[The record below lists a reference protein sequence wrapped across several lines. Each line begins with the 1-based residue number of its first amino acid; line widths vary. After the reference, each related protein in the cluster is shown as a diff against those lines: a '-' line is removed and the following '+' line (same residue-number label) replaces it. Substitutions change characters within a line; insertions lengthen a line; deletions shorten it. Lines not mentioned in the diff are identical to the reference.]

1 MPADEFS
8 FDITP
13 QDAIDYL
20 KKRRKTEL
28 SWHWSDV
35 QKQEHM
41 RAFTVAKM
49 TSATLLDDV
58 RKSLDK
64 AMAEGQSFQEWRK
77 DIIPKLQGV
86 WLGKTYGD
94 LWDGMTPAEQA
105 GKTPPTPEE
114 RDRVI
119 KASRLE
125 TIFRTNMFNAY
136 AAGRYRQLKED
147 ADIYPY
153 WRYVTAKDSA
163 VRPAHR
169 ALEGKVFKA
178 DDPFWS
184 THYPPNGFNCR
195 CIVEAVDEYDLEM
208 QDLKVQ
214 EGGNTYFDEES
225 GQTVYRDAE
234 GEEYPCDKGWDY
246 NVGEDTIGKKTLA
259 SKKFPPELTKAV
271 REDLKAEAERL
282 KAEAEELEKARK
294 QAEEESRRADAA
306 QKAAAEAKK
315 QAEAEAQ
322 RKAEEQRKAQAEAE
336 RKAEE
341 QRKAQAEAER
351 KAEEQRKAQAEA
363 ERKAKE
369 QSKKAETEQK
379 RFVVDVTRPSKP
391 SKHPAKKATTEEQ
404 KRFVVDVTRPS
415 KPSKRPGKKAIIEE
429 QKRFVVDVTRPDKP
443 SKRPGKKAADEEQKR
458 FVVDVTRP
466 DKPSKRP
473 GKKATTEEQKRFVVD
488 VTRPD
493 KPSKRPAKKVTADE
507 QKRFVVDVTRPNK
520 PSKWTAKKAAAD
532 EQKRFVVD
540 VTRPDKPSKRS
551 GNKATAKEQQ
561 TVLMNKVRKLNK
573 KFLNQHRNDRL
584 ADVNRLE
591 INDKP
596 KAQNGDFIKI
606 GDTSYRKSRIF
617 TEVTCGAEAIIRS
630 VEEKHIARMQNAPL
644 DEDIIDMFDFRNLD
658 KEQSYHISQAEKL
671 ARYKEL
677 EYIFF
682 YDNSGK
688 VLFGAIGTKHSLAIG
703 RLGLGNSELAG
714 LNCLHNHPSGYLGF
728 SLADMS
734 LFMTHKP
741 KEAKLVTQDK
751 ILSFKPEYSML
762 ADKKHVAD
770 IFVDLKRET
779 IRELKKE
786 HPELFEEV
794 NDEEKRISNNCL
806 LAEYSAEKMAAK
818 LTHTF
823 GYYGIMEETSF

>member
-1 MPADEFS
+1 MPAGEFS

-20 KKRRKTEL
+20 SKRQKTEL

-86 WLGKTYGD
+86 WLGKTYGE

-214 EGGNTYFDEES
+214 EGGNVYFDEES
-225 GQTVYRDAE
+225 GQAVYRDAE
-234 GEEYPCDKGWDY
+234 GKEYPCDKGWDY
-246 NVGEDTIGKKTLA
+246 NVGEDPTGQKTLA
-259 SKKFPPELTKAV
+259 AKKFPPELTKAI

-282 KAEAEELEKARK
+282 KAEAKELEKARK

-306 QKAAAEAKK
+306 QKAAEQAKK
-315 QAEAEAQ
+315 QAEAEA
-322 RKAEEQRKAQAEAE
+322 K
-336 RKAEE
+336 
-341 QRKAQAEAER
+341 R

-369 QSKKAETEQK
+369 QSQKVETEPK

-391 SKHPAKKATTEEQ
+391 SKHP
-404 KRFVVDVTRPS
+404 
-415 KPSKRPGKKAIIEE
+415 
-429 QKRFVVDVTRPDKP
+429 
-443 SKRPGKKAADEEQKR
+443 
-458 FVVDVTRP
+458 
-466 DKPSKRP
+466 
-473 GKKATTEEQKRFVVD
+473 
-488 VTRPD
+488 
-493 KPSKRPAKKVTADE
+493 
-507 QKRFVVDVTRPNK
+507 
-520 PSKWTAKKAAAD
+520 AKKAAAD

-540 VTRPDKPSKRS
+540 VTRPDKPSKHPAK
-551 GNKATAKEQQ
+551 KATAEEQQ
-561 TVLMNKVRKLNK
+561 AALMNKARKLNK
-573 KFLNQHRNDRL
+573 KLLNQHRNDRL
-584 ADVNRLE
+584 ADGDRFE
-591 INDKP
+591 INDEP
-596 KAQNGDFIKI
+596 KTQNGDFIKI

-617 TEVTCGAEAIIRS
+617 TEVTCEAEAIIRS

-644 DEDIIDMFDFRNLD
+644 DEDIVDMFDFRNLN

-688 VLFGAIGTKHSLAIG
+688 VLFGAIGTKHAVTIG
-703 RLGLGNSELAG
+703 RLGLRKSELAG
-714 LNCLHNHPSGYLGF
+714 LSCLHNHPNGFLAF

-762 ADKKHVAD
+762 ADKRHVAD
-770 IFVDLKRET
+770 IFIDLKRET
-779 IRELKKE
+779 RRELKKE

-806 LAEYSAEKMAAK
+806 LAEYSAKKMADK
-818 LTHTF
+818 LTDTF
-823 GYYGIMEETSF
+823 GYYGIIKETSF

>member
-234 GEEYPCDKGWDY
+234 GKEYPCDKGWDY
-246 NVGEDTIGKKTLA
+246 NVGEDTTGKKTLA

-315 QAEAEAQ
+315 QAEAEA
-322 RKAEEQRKAQAEAE
+322 RRKAQ
-336 RKAEE
+336 E

-404 KRFVVDVTRPS
+404 KRFVVDVTSPD
-415 KPSKRPGKKAIIEE
+415 KPSKRPGKKAAADE

-443 SKRPGKKAADEEQKR
+443 SKRPGKKAAADEQKR

-466 DKPSKRP
+466 DKPSKHH
-473 GKKATTEEQKRFVVD
+473 GKKAATEEQKRFVVD

-493 KPSKRPAKKVTADE
+493 KPSKRPAKKAAAEE
-507 QKRFVVDVTRPNK
+507 QKRKAEKQRKIQAEADRKFKEQIQASAEQVK
-520 PSKWTAKKAAAD
+520 KLAKAEDKLKAEEQRKAKAEAERKAEEQRKAEA
-532 EQKRFVVD
+532 EQKRLEAL
-540 VTRPDKPSKRS
+540 KRAF
-551 GNKATAKEQQ
+551 NNALKEEAKQ
-561 TVLMNKVRKLNK
+561 T
-573 KFLNQHRNDRL
+573 
-584 ADVNRLE
+584 E
-591 INDKP
+591 
-596 KAQNGDFIKI
+596 
-606 GDTSYRKSRIF
+606 
-617 TEVTCGAEAIIRS
+617 
-630 VEEKHIARMQNAPL
+630 
-644 DEDIIDMFDFRNLD
+644 
-658 KEQSYHISQAEKL
+658 AEKL
-671 ARYKEL
+671 DYVLKYSQQSQAKHLTVIGKAAIL
-677 EYIFF
+677 EYSEDAYSNMNALLRDKDKFMKEKDQRTITETKKLC
-682 YDNSGK
+682 D
-688 VLFGAIGTKHSLAIG
+688 GAIEQLKKLEVPENIILWRTAGIYELLNLYDLDPKNVFSSKANVQKFVRALKKIISSEGFEFKYKAFTSTTASKGVEFEKSAKFSFTFVTGKKVNGTYIGPGTGLSHHSDEKEVLLAPNTKVTILDVWYNG
-703 RLGLGNSELAG
+703 EKDRIDINA
-714 LNCLHNHPSGYLGF
+714 YLGDF
-728 SLADMS
+728 
-734 LFMTHKP
+734 
-741 KEAKLVTQDK
+741 
-751 ILSFKPEYSML
+751 
-762 ADKKHVAD
+762 
-770 IFVDLKRET
+770 
-779 IRELKKE
+779 
-786 HPELFEEV
+786 
-794 NDEEKRISNNCL
+794 
-806 LAEYSAEKMAAK
+806 
-818 LTHTF
+818 
-823 GYYGIMEETSF
+823 

>member
-20 KKRRKTEL
+20 KKRQKTEL

-178 DDPFWS
+178 DDPFWA

-234 GEEYPCDKGWDY
+234 GKEYPCDKGWDY
-246 NVGEDTIGKKTLA
+246 NVGEDTTGKKTLA

-282 KAEAEELEKARK
+282 KAEAEELEKVRK

-315 QAEAEAQ
+315 QAEAEA
-322 RKAEEQRKAQAEAE
+322 K

-404 KRFVVDVTRPS
+404 KRFVVDVARPD
-415 KPSKRPGKKAIIEE
+415 KPSKRPGKKAAEE

-443 SKRPGKKAADEEQKR
+443 SKRPGKKAA
-458 FVVDVTRP
+458 
-466 DKPSKRP
+466 
-473 GKKATTEEQKRFVVD
+473 
-488 VTRPD
+488 
-493 KPSKRPAKKVTADE
+493 
-507 QKRFVVDVTRPNK
+507 
-520 PSKWTAKKAAAD
+520 AD

-540 VTRPDKPSKRS
+540 VTRPDKPSKRF
-551 GNKATAKEQQ
+551 GNKSLLNRAKGHQIGNLAEDI
-561 TVLMNKVRKLNK
+561 VRPASDSHDSDAIKLGDTYYS
-573 KFLNQHRNDRL
+573 RDRL
-584 ADVNRLE
+584 F
-591 INDKP
+591 IKP
-596 KAQNGDFIKI
+596 TCKAEELIRKAQERQVIKLLAQQKAGYSNPMRPRDLYDTGEI
-606 GDTSYRKSRIF
+606 EVVDLRRVDTSDFSLDKFERALRGSALEHALFYDDKGKLYFAVVGTESRI
-617 TEVTCGAEAIIRS
+617 TID
-630 VEEKHIARMQNAPL
+630 RMKAAGY
-644 DEDIIDMFDFRNLD
+644 DI
-658 KEQSYHISQAEKL
+658 
-671 ARYKEL
+671 
-677 EYIFF
+677 
-682 YDNSGK
+682 
-688 VLFGAIGTKHSLAIG
+688 T
-703 RLGLGNSELAG
+703 G
-714 LNCLHNHPSGYLGF
+714 LNYTHNHPNGFPILSIGDLGTLLQMYP
-728 SLADMS
+728 S
-734 LFMTHKP
+734 
-741 KEAKLVTQDK
+741 EARVFTNEGV
-751 ILSFKPEYSML
+751 LSFKPDYYKFKTLSP
-762 ADKKHVAD
+762 
-770 IFVDLKRET
+770 I
-779 IRELKKE
+779 
-786 HPELFEEV
+786 LFESETNAMLTRYNIEGPV
-794 NDEEKRISNNCL
+794 TKSEYELLVGHERMKVLNN
-806 LAEYSAEKMAAK
+806 
-818 LTHTF
+818 
-823 GYYGIMEETSF
+823 YGKVETVEF

>member
-1 MPADEFS
+1 MPAGEFS

-20 KKRRKTEL
+20 SKRQKTEL

-86 WLGKTYGD
+86 WLGKTYGE

-214 EGGNTYFDEES
+214 EGGNVYFDEES

-234 GEEYPCDKGWDY
+234 GKEYPCDKGWDY
-246 NVGEDTIGKKTLA
+246 NVGEDPTGKKTLA
-259 SKKFPPELTKAV
+259 SKKFPPELTKAI

-282 KAEAEELEKARK
+282 KAEAKELEKARK

-306 QKAAAEAKK
+306 QKAAEQAKK
-315 QAEAEAQ
+315 QAEAEA
-322 RKAEEQRKAQAEAE
+322 K
-336 RKAEE
+336 
-341 QRKAQAEAER
+341 R

-369 QSKKAETEQK
+369 QSQKVETEPK

-391 SKHPAKKATTEEQ
+391 SKHPAKKA
-404 KRFVVDVTRPS
+404 
-415 KPSKRPGKKAIIEE
+415 A
-429 QKRFVVDVTRPDKP
+429 
-443 SKRPGKKAADEEQKR
+443 
-458 FVVDVTRP
+458 
-466 DKPSKRP
+466 
-473 GKKATTEEQKRFVVD
+473 
-488 VTRPD
+488 
-493 KPSKRPAKKVTADE
+493 ADE

-520 PSKWTAKKAAAD
+520 PSKRAAKKATTN

-540 VTRPDKPSKRS
+540 VTRPDKPSKRAAKKAAAGNITKSLFES
-551 GNKATAKEQQ
+551 GDKRTPMTEEEHERHVYEVTREYPLPQWLGNGNSIPIPAILDHIKDF
-561 TVLMNKVRKLNK
+561 TVEVGAIVHKSFYPKQEDIV
-573 KFLNQHRNDRL
+573 L
-584 ADVNRLE
+584 ASAIGAYDGVNV
-591 INDKP
+591 
-596 KAQNGDFIKI
+596 IKI
-606 GDTSYRKSRIF
+606 LAQKYNIAPDDTQKLHAF
-617 TEVTCGAEAIIRS
+617 T
-630 VEEKHIARMQNAPL
+630 
-644 DEDIIDMFDFRNLD
+644 F
-658 KEQSYHISQAEKL
+658 
-671 ARYKEL
+671 
-677 EYIFF
+677 
-682 YDNSGK
+682 GK
-688 VLFGAIGTKHSLAIG
+688 VFI
-703 RLGLGNSELAG
+703 
-714 LNCLHNHPSGYLGF
+714 HNHPGEAFGLSPKDLSTAIELRFSEIISVTESGY
-728 SLADMS
+728 
-734 LFMTHKP
+734 
-741 KEAKLVTQDK
+741 V
-751 ILSFKPEYSML
+751 LSFRPDYSKIGAKEMKAL
-762 ADKKHVAD
+762 CAIPNKIEKEVSDWGLEKLIGKDGAEN
-770 IFVDLKRET
+770 IFDREKARLYIERLSQYGTCSFYT
-779 IRELKKE
+779 I
-786 HPELFEEV
+786 
-794 NDEEKRISNNCL
+794 
-806 LAEYSAEKMAAK
+806 
-818 LTHTF
+818 
-823 GYYGIMEETSF
+823 

>member
-234 GEEYPCDKGWDY
+234 GKEYPCDKGWDY
-246 NVGEDTIGKKTLA
+246 NVGEDTTGKKTLA

-315 QAEAEAQ
+315 QAEAEA
-322 RKAEEQRKAQAEAE
+322 K

-391 SKHPAKKATTEEQ
+391 SKRPGKKTAAEEQ
-404 KRFVVDVTRPS
+404 KRFVVDVTRPNKTS
-415 KPSKRPGKKAIIEE
+415 KRPGKKAAAEEQKRFVVDITRPDKPSKRPGKKAAAEE

-443 SKRPGKKAADEEQKR
+443 SKRPGKKSLED
-458 FVVDVTRP
+458 FVNSNHLQRL
-466 DKPSKRP
+466 
-473 GKKATTEEQKRFVVD
+473 KK
-488 VTRPD
+488 
-493 KPSKRPAKKVTADE
+493 
-507 QKRFVVDVTRPNK
+507 
-520 PSKWTAKKAAAD
+520 
-532 EQKRFVVD
+532 
-540 VTRPDKPSKRS
+540 
-551 GNKATAKEQQ
+551 
-561 TVLMNKVRKLNK
+561 L
-573 KFLNQHRNDRL
+573 RNL
-584 ADVNRLE
+584 PE
-591 INDKP
+591 G
-596 KAQNGDFIKI
+596 AQNSSSNSKYWEKDPA
-606 GDTSYRKSRIF
+606 YRKISEKQILDYYKTNYKEPDYDDVRTLRTYVEGVPPVRDPNNSRLSSYDAVQKVMR
-617 TEVTCGAEAIIRS
+617 TPADRAYAMDT
-630 VEEKHIARMQNAPL
+630 PL
-644 DEDIIDMFDFRNLD
+644 D
-658 KEQSYHISQAEKL
+658 
-671 ARYKEL
+671 
-677 EYIFF
+677 
-682 YDNSGK
+682 
-688 VLFGAIGTKHSLAIG
+688 
-703 RLGLGNSELAG
+703 
-714 LNCLHNHPSGYLGF
+714 
-728 SLADMS
+728 
-734 LFMTHKP
+734 
-741 KEAKLVTQDK
+741 
-751 ILSFKPEYSML
+751 
-762 ADKKHVAD
+762 
-770 IFVDLKRET
+770 DLKRRLTTNSPKLVARLLHEMLNDYEVPEGIT
-779 IRELKKE
+779 LFRNSSLLDLLDYFKSKDKGRKYISALESIFMGGDTELIKKQIDLMNLNMAPDGVFGPQIACSSFTSTSISPGNLFKEMANNVNVLNVIRVGKNVKG
-786 HPELFEEV
+786 V
-794 NDEEKRISNNCL
+794 
-806 LAEYSAEKMAAK
+806 Y
-818 LTHTF
+818 
-823 GYYGIMEETSF
+823 TSFVLGKNKFSYQKEVTINANVKKTLVSANYINGQVVLEWLYGD

>member
-1 MPADEFS
+1 MPAGEFS

-20 KKRRKTEL
+20 SKRQKTEL

-86 WLGKTYGD
+86 WLGKTYGE

-169 ALEGKVFKA
+169 ALEGKVFKSN
-178 DDPFWS
+178 DPFWS

-214 EGGNTYFDEES
+214 EGGNVYFDEES

-234 GEEYPCDKGWDY
+234 GKEYPCDKGWDY
-246 NVGEDTIGKKTLA
+246 NVGEDPTGQKTLA
-259 SKKFPPELTKAV
+259 AKKFPPELTKAI

-282 KAEAEELEKARK
+282 KAEAKELEKARK

-306 QKAAAEAKK
+306 QKAAEQAKK
-315 QAEAEAQ
+315 QAEAEA
-322 RKAEEQRKAQAEAE
+322 K
-336 RKAEE
+336 
-341 QRKAQAEAER
+341 R

-369 QSKKAETEQK
+369 QSQKVETEPK

-391 SKHPAKKATTEEQ
+391 SKHPAKKA
-404 KRFVVDVTRPS
+404 
-415 KPSKRPGKKAIIEE
+415 A
-429 QKRFVVDVTRPDKP
+429 
-443 SKRPGKKAADEEQKR
+443 
-458 FVVDVTRP
+458 
-466 DKPSKRP
+466 
-473 GKKATTEEQKRFVVD
+473 
-488 VTRPD
+488 
-493 KPSKRPAKKVTADE
+493 ADE

-520 PSKWTAKKAAAD
+520 PSKRAAKKATAD

-540 VTRPDKPSKRS
+540 VTRPSKPKTVDEFI
-551 GNKATAKEQQ
+551 KAAPKAEGKKNLLNRVKGRQIGD
-561 TVLMNKVRKLNK
+561 LAEDIVRPSSNSHDSDAIKLGDTYYS
-573 KFLNQHRNDRL
+573 RDRL
-584 ADVNRLE
+584 FIKPTCKAEELIREAQERQVNKLLAQQKAGYRNPMSPRDLYDIDEIEVVDLRCVDTSDFSIDKFERALGGSALEHVLFYDDRGRLYFVVVGTESRVGINRL
-591 INDKP
+591 
-596 KAQNGDFIKI
+596 KAAGY
-606 GDTSYRKSRIF
+606 DT
-617 TEVTCGAEAIIRS
+617 T
-630 VEEKHIARMQNAPL
+630 
-644 DEDIIDMFDFRNLD
+644 
-658 KEQSYHISQAEKL
+658 
-671 ARYKEL
+671 
-677 EYIFF
+677 
-682 YDNSGK
+682 
-688 VLFGAIGTKHSLAIG
+688 
-703 RLGLGNSELAG
+703 G
-714 LNCLHNHPSGYLGF
+714 LNYTHNHPSGLLVLSKNDLY
-728 SLADMS
+728 SL
-734 LFMTHKP
+734 LEKCP
-741 KEAKLVTQDK
+741 REARVFTKSGA
-751 ILSFKPEYSML
+751 LSFKPNYYKFKSISPILFKSENN
-762 ADKKHVAD
+762 A
-770 IFVDLKRET
+770 LKIYAEGNAP
-779 IRELKKE
+779 K
-786 HPELFEEV
+786 
-794 NDEEKRISNNCL
+794 
-806 LAEYSAEKMAAK
+806 AEYDRLVGRERTKV
-818 LTHTF
+818 LEEYGEIQVHTF
-823 GYYGIMEETSF
+823 Q

>member
-64 AMAEGQSFQEWRK
+64 AMAEGQSYQEWRK

-153 WRYVTAKDSA
+153 WRYVTAKDGA
-163 VRPAHR
+163 VRPTHR

-178 DDPFWS
+178 DDPFWA

-234 GEEYPCDKGWDY
+234 GKEYPCDKGWDY
-246 NVGEDTIGKKTLA
+246 NVGEDTTGKKTLA

-315 QAEAEAQ
+315 QAEAEQ
-322 RKAEEQRKAQAEAE
+322 KRQAEEQRKAQAEAE

-341 QRKAQAEAER
+341 QRKA
-351 KAEEQRKAQAEA
+351 KAEA

-404 KRFVVDVTRPS
+404 KRFVVDVTRPD
-415 KPSKRPGKKAIIEE
+415 KPSKRLGKKAATEE

-443 SKRPGKKAADEEQKR
+443 SKRPGKKAAAEEQKR

-473 GKKATTEEQKRFVVD
+473 GKKATAEEQKRFVVD

-493 KPSKRPAKKVTADE
+493 KPSKRAAKKNLLNRAKGRQIGDLAEDFVRPASNSHDSDAIKLGNTYYSRDRLFIKPTCKAE
-507 QKRFVVDVTRPNK
+507 ELIREAQERQVSKLLAQQKAGYRNPMRPRDLYDIGEIEVVDLRRVDTSDFSIDKFEMALGGSALEHALFYDDRGKLYFVVVGTESRIGINRL
-520 PSKWTAKKAAAD
+520 KAA
-532 EQKRFVVD
+532 
-540 VTRPDKPSKRS
+540 
-551 GNKATAKEQQ
+551 GY
-561 TVLMNKVRKLNK
+561 
-573 KFLNQHRNDRL
+573 
-584 ADVNRLE
+584 
-591 INDKP
+591 
-596 KAQNGDFIKI
+596 
-606 GDTSYRKSRIF
+606 DT
-617 TEVTCGAEAIIRS
+617 T
-630 VEEKHIARMQNAPL
+630 
-644 DEDIIDMFDFRNLD
+644 
-658 KEQSYHISQAEKL
+658 
-671 ARYKEL
+671 
-677 EYIFF
+677 
-682 YDNSGK
+682 
-688 VLFGAIGTKHSLAIG
+688 
-703 RLGLGNSELAG
+703 G
-714 LNCLHNHPSGYLGF
+714 LNYTHNHPNGLLALSDEDLY
-728 SLADMS
+728 SL
-734 LFMTHKP
+734 LERYP
-741 KEAKLVTQDK
+741 REARVCTKDGAM
-751 ILSFKPEYSML
+751 SFKPDYYKFKNVSTILFKTESCALRIKYEQEETMVEDEY
-762 ADKKHVAD
+762 
-770 IFVDLKRET
+770 
-779 IRELKKE
+779 
-786 HPELFEEV
+786 
-794 NDEEKRISNNCL
+794 EKIISNERIKVL
-806 LAEYSAEKMAAK
+806 KEYGEVQ
-818 LTHTF
+818 LRTF
-823 GYYGIMEETSF
+823 

>member
-1 MPADEFS
+1 MPAGEFS

-20 KKRRKTEL
+20 SKRQKTEL

-178 DDPFWS
+178 DDPFWA

-214 EGGNTYFDEES
+214 EGGNTYFDEEN

-234 GEEYPCDKGWDY
+234 GKDYPCDKGWDY
-246 NVGEDTIGKKTLA
+246 NVGEDTTGKKTLA

-271 REDLKAEAERL
+271 REDLKAEAE
-282 KAEAEELEKARK
+282 ELEKARK
-294 QAEEESRRADAA
+294 QAEEESRRADEA
-306 QKAAAEAKK
+306 QKAAEQAKK
-315 QAEAEAQ
+315 QAEAEA
-322 RKAEEQRKAQAEAE
+322 KRKAQ
-336 RKAEE
+336 
-341 QRKAQAEAER
+341 
-351 KAEEQRKAQAEA
+351 EQRKAQAEA

-369 QSKKAETEQK
+369 QSQKAETEQK
-379 RFVVDVTRPSKP
+379 RFVVDVTRPDKLSKR
-391 SKHPAKKATTEEQ
+391 SAKKAT
-404 KRFVVDVTRPS
+404 
-415 KPSKRPGKKAIIEE
+415 
-429 QKRFVVDVTRPDKP
+429 
-443 SKRPGKKAADEEQKR
+443 
-458 FVVDVTRP
+458 
-466 DKPSKRP
+466 
-473 GKKATTEEQKRFVVD
+473 
-488 VTRPD
+488 
-493 KPSKRPAKKVTADE
+493 
-507 QKRFVVDVTRPNK
+507 
-520 PSKWTAKKAAAD
+520 AD

-540 VTRPDKPSKRS
+540 VTRPDKPKTVDEFIKAVPKAESKKNLLNR
-551 GNKATAKEQQ
+551 AKERQ
-561 TVLMNKVRKLNK
+561 VGDLAEDIVRPSSNSHDSDAIKLGNTYYS
-573 KFLNQHRNDRL
+573 RDRL
-584 ADVNRLE
+584 
-591 INDKP
+591 
-596 KAQNGDFIKI
+596 FIKPTCKAEELI
-606 GDTSYRKSRIF
+606 KEAQERQVSKLVAQQKAGYRNPLYPDHLYDVCEIEVVDLRGVDTSDFSIDKFERALGGSALEHALFYDDRGRLYFAVVGTESRI
-617 TEVTCGAEAIIRS
+617 TID
-630 VEEKHIARMQNAPL
+630 RMKAAGY
-644 DEDIIDMFDFRNLD
+644 DI
-658 KEQSYHISQAEKL
+658 
-671 ARYKEL
+671 
-677 EYIFF
+677 
-682 YDNSGK
+682 
-688 VLFGAIGTKHSLAIG
+688 T
-703 RLGLGNSELAG
+703 G
-714 LNCLHNHPSGYLGF
+714 LNYTHNHPNGFPILSIGDLGTLLQMYP
-728 SLADMS
+728 S
-734 LFMTHKP
+734 
-741 KEAKLVTQDK
+741 EARVFTDEGV
-751 ILSFKPEYSML
+751 LSFKPDYYKFKALSS
-762 ADKKHVAD
+762 
-770 IFVDLKRET
+770 I
-779 IRELKKE
+779 
-786 HPELFEEV
+786 LFEAET
-794 NDEEKRISNNCL
+794 NAMRTRCRIEGPVTDSEYELIVSHERMKVLNN
-806 LAEYSAEKMAAK
+806 
-818 LTHTF
+818 
-823 GYYGIMEETSF
+823 YGKVETVEF

>member
-1 MPADEFS
+1 MPAGEFS

-20 KKRRKTEL
+20 SKRQKTEL

-86 WLGKTYGD
+86 WLGKTYGE

-214 EGGNTYFDEES
+214 EGGNVYFDEES

-234 GEEYPCDKGWDY
+234 GKEYPCDKGWDY
-246 NVGEDTIGKKTLA
+246 NVGEDPTGQKTLA
-259 SKKFPPELTKAV
+259 SKKFPPELTKAI

-282 KAEAEELEKARK
+282 KAEAKELEKARR
-294 QAEEESRRADAA
+294 QAEEESRRADEA
-306 QKAAAEAKK
+306 QKVAEQAKK
-315 QAEAEAQ
+315 QAETEA
-322 RKAEEQRKAQAEAE
+322 KRKAQ
-336 RKAEE
+336 
-341 QRKAQAEAER
+341 
-351 KAEEQRKAQAEA
+351 EQRKAQAEA

-369 QSKKAETEQK
+369 QSQKAETEPKRFVMDVTRSDKPSKRTAKKAATEEQK
-379 RFVVDVTRPSKP
+379 HFVVDVTRP
-391 SKHPAKKATTEEQ
+391 
-404 KRFVVDVTRPS
+404 D
-415 KPSKRPGKKAIIEE
+415 KPSKRPSKKATTNE

-443 SKRPGKKAADEEQKR
+443 SERPANKAA
-458 FVVDVTRP
+458 
-466 DKPSKRP
+466 
-473 GKKATTEEQKRFVVD
+473 TEEQKRFVVD

-493 KPSKRPAKKVTADE
+493 KPSKLKDNELNTSGFKADKVFGNINKKGTTTPKAIKMTSFGPAEK
-507 QKRFVVDVTRPNK
+507 
-520 PSKWTAKKAAAD
+520 
-532 EQKRFVVD
+532 
-540 VTRPDKPSKRS
+540 
-551 GNKATAKEQQ
+551 AKES
-561 TVLMNKVRKLNK
+561 TEKNEEKGLNK
-573 KFLNQHRNDRL
+573 EKLSTKEMKELGKQGKEVFGEAIRDRHYEHGAFFNSKGELLITCSGSNESINYESTLIQL
-584 ADVNRLE
+584 AKNVYKDSPFVANY
-591 INDKP
+591 DKEYIDEEM
-596 KAQNGDFIKI
+596 NI
-606 GDTSYRKSRIF
+606 
-617 TEVTCGAEAIIRS
+617 IIRS
-630 VEEKHIARMQNAPL
+630 ITAGGYFVHNHDNDTAFSRQ
-644 DEDIIDMFDFRNLD
+644 DIVTLSNLWLKSIVAFTPRFRHEIIVGDDYKANLVVYD
-658 KEQSYHISQAEKL
+658 KLMKL
-671 ARYKEL
+671 ADNVDKSMKTSAYKAIIHRSSSRYVDYEL
-677 EYIFF
+677 WEEHLCYFA
-682 YDNSGK
+682 
-688 VLFGAIGTKHSLAIG
+688 LW
-703 RLGLGNSELAG
+703 
-714 LNCLHNHPSGYLGF
+714 
-728 SLADMS
+728 
-734 LFMTHKP
+734 
-741 KEAKLVTQDK
+741 
-751 ILSFKPEYSML
+751 
-762 ADKKHVAD
+762 
-770 IFVDLKRET
+770 
-779 IRELKKE
+779 LKK
-786 HPELFEEV
+786 LSLLKFY
-794 NDEEKRISNNCL
+794 NIS
-806 LAEYSAEKMAAK
+806 ER
-818 LTHTF
+818 
-823 GYYGIMEETSF
+823 G

>member
-49 TSATLLDDV
+49 ASATLLDDV

-234 GEEYPCDKGWDY
+234 GKEYPCDKGWDY
-246 NVGEDTIGKKTLA
+246 NVGEDTTGKKTLA

-282 KAEAEELEKARK
+282 KSEAEELEKARK

-315 QAEAEAQ
+315 QAEAEA
-322 RKAEEQRKAQAEAE
+322 KH
-336 RKAEE
+336 KAEE

-404 KRFVVDVTRPS
+404 KRFVVDVTRPDKPS
-415 KPSKRPGKKAIIEE
+415 KHPAKKAATEEQKHFVVDVTRPDKPSKRPGKKAAAEE

-443 SKRPGKKAADEEQKR
+443 SKRPGKKAA
-458 FVVDVTRP
+458 
-466 DKPSKRP
+466 
-473 GKKATTEEQKRFVVD
+473 
-488 VTRPD
+488 
-493 KPSKRPAKKVTADE
+493 
-507 QKRFVVDVTRPNK
+507 
-520 PSKWTAKKAAAD
+520 AD

-540 VTRPDKPSKRS
+540 VTRPDKTSKRP
-551 GNKATAKEQQ
+551 G
-561 TVLMNKVRKLNK
+561 
-573 KFLNQHRNDRL
+573 
-584 ADVNRLE
+584 
-591 INDKP
+591 
-596 KAQNGDFIKI
+596 
-606 GDTSYRKSRIF
+606 
-617 TEVTCGAEAIIRS
+617 
-630 VEEKHIARMQNAPL
+630 
-644 DEDIIDMFDFRNLD
+644 
-658 KEQSYHISQAEKL
+658 
-671 ARYKEL
+671 
-677 EYIFF
+677 
-682 YDNSGK
+682 
-688 VLFGAIGTKHSLAIG
+688 
-703 RLGLGNSELAG
+703 
-714 LNCLHNHPSGYLGF
+714 
-728 SLADMS
+728 
-734 LFMTHKP
+734 
-741 KEAKLVTQDK
+741 
-751 ILSFKPEYSML
+751 
-762 ADKKHVAD
+762 
-770 IFVDLKRET
+770 
-779 IRELKKE
+779 
-786 HPELFEEV
+786 
-794 NDEEKRISNNCL
+794 
-806 LAEYSAEKMAAK
+806 
-818 LTHTF
+818 
-823 GYYGIMEETSF
+823 

>member
-94 LWDGMTPAEQA
+94 LWDSMTPAEQA
-105 GKTPPTPEE
+105 GKTAPTPEE

-214 EGGNTYFDEES
+214 EGGNTYFDEEN
-225 GQTVYRDAE
+225 GQAVYRDAE
-234 GEEYPCDKGWDY
+234 GKEYPCDKGWDY
-246 NVGEDTIGKKTLA
+246 NVGEDPTGQKTLA
-259 SKKFPPELTKAV
+259 AKKFPPELAKAIG
-271 REDLKAEAERL
+271 EDLKAEAKRL
-282 KAEAEELEKARK
+282 KAEAKELEKARK
-294 QAEEESRRADAA
+294 QAEEESRRADAV
-306 QKAAAEAKK
+306 QKAAEQAKK
-315 QAEAEAQ
+315 QAEAEA
-322 RKAEEQRKAQAEAE
+322 KRKAQ
-336 RKAEE
+336 
-341 QRKAQAEAER
+341 
-351 KAEEQRKAQAEA
+351 EQRKAQAEA

-369 QSKKAETEQK
+369 QSQKAETEQK

-391 SKHPAKKATTEEQ
+391 SKHP
-404 KRFVVDVTRPS
+404 
-415 KPSKRPGKKAIIEE
+415 GKKAAAEE
-429 QKRFVVDVTRPDKP
+429 QKRFVVDVTRPDVP
-443 SKRPGKKAADEEQKR
+443 SKH
-458 FVVDVTRP
+458 
-466 DKPSKRP
+466 P
-473 GKKATTEEQKRFVVD
+473 GKKAT
-488 VTRPD
+488 
-493 KPSKRPAKKVTADE
+493 ADE
-507 QKRFVVDVTRPNK
+507 QQFTLINK
-520 PSKWTAKKAAAD
+520 
-532 EQKRFVVD
+532 F
-540 VTRPDKPSKRS
+540 
-551 GNKATAKEQQ
+551 
-561 TVLMNKVRKLNK
+561 RKLNEK
-573 KFLNQHRNDRL
+573 LSKQHKNEGLAEVEGLSNDEEHKR
-584 ADVNRLE
+584 
-591 INDKP
+591 
-596 KAQNGDFIKI
+596 QNCDFIKI
-606 GDTSYRKSRIF
+606 GDKSYSKSRIF
-617 TEVTCGAEAIIRS
+617 TEATCGAEAIIRS
-630 VEEKHIARMQNAPL
+630 VEEKHIIRVQNAPL
-644 DEDIIDMFDFRNLD
+644 DCSIIDMFDFRNID
-658 KEQSYHISQAEKL
+658 GEQIYHISQAEKL
-671 ARYKEL
+671 VKDKAL
-677 EYIFF
+677 EYVFF
-682 YDNSGK
+682 YDSSGK
-688 VLFGAIGTKHSLAIG
+688 VLFGAIGTRHFLAVS
-703 RLGLGNSELAG
+703 RLGLRKSDLAG
-714 LNCLHNHPSGYLGF
+714 LNCLHNHPGGSFNF
-728 SLADMS
+728 SLDDMES
-734 LFMTHKP
+734 FLANKP
-741 KEAKLVTQDK
+741 QEARLVTSVGV
-751 ILSFKPEYSML
+751 LSFQPNYPML
-762 ADKKHVAD
+762 INIDYVTD
-770 IFVDLKRET
+770 IFSDIKIGVE
-779 IRELKKE
+779 RELREKY
-786 HPELFEEV
+786 PELYKKSMDIGEQGV
-794 NDEEKRISNNCL
+794 IDLRLKKLRQTKT
-806 LAEYSAEKMAAK
+806 AEKFIK
-818 LTHTF
+818 FFHF
-823 GYYGIMEETSF
+823 YGKMDIRAF

>member
-1 MPADEFS
+1 MPAGEFS

-20 KKRRKTEL
+20 SKRQKTEL
-28 SWHWSDV
+28 SWHWSGV

-214 EGGNTYFDEES
+214 EGGNVYFDEES
-225 GQTVYRDAE
+225 GQAVYRDAE
-234 GEEYPCDKGWDY
+234 GKEYPCDKGWDY
-246 NVGEDTIGKKTLA
+246 NVGEDPTGQKTLA
-259 SKKFPPELTKAV
+259 AKKFPPELTKAI

-282 KAEAEELEKARK
+282 KAEAKELEKARK

-306 QKAAAEAKK
+306 QKAAEQAKK
-315 QAEAEAQ
+315 QAEAEA
-322 RKAEEQRKAQAEAE
+322 K
-336 RKAEE
+336 
-341 QRKAQAEAER
+341 R

-369 QSKKAETEQK
+369 QSQKAETEQK

-391 SKHPAKKATTEEQ
+391 SKHP
-404 KRFVVDVTRPS
+404 
-415 KPSKRPGKKAIIEE
+415 
-429 QKRFVVDVTRPDKP
+429 
-443 SKRPGKKAADEEQKR
+443 
-458 FVVDVTRP
+458 
-466 DKPSKRP
+466 
-473 GKKATTEEQKRFVVD
+473 GKKAT
-488 VTRPD
+488 
-493 KPSKRPAKKVTADE
+493 
-507 QKRFVVDVTRPNK
+507 
-520 PSKWTAKKAAAD
+520 AD

-540 VTRPDKPSKRS
+540 VTRPDKPSKRTAKKAATDEQKRFVVDVTRPDMPS
-551 GNKATAKEQQ
+551 KRTAKKATADEQKRFVVDVTRPSKPSTPPIKKATDDEQQ
-561 TVLMNKVRKLNK
+561 AALANKVKKL
-573 KFLNQHRNDRL
+573 LNQHRDDGLADGDRL
-584 ADVNRLE
+584 E
-591 INDKP
+591 TNDEP

-606 GDTSYRKSRIF
+606 GDTSYRKSIIF
-617 TEVTCGAEAIIRS
+617 TEVTCEAEAIIRS
-630 VEEKHIARMQNAPL
+630 VEEKHIARMQDAPY
-644 DEDIIDMFDFRNLD
+644 DRNIIDMFDFRNLD

-671 ARYKEL
+671 VRYKEL
-677 EYIFF
+677 EYIFY
-682 YDNSGK
+682 YDDSGK
-688 VLFGAIGTKHSLAIG
+688 VLFGAIGTRRFLAVSE
-703 RLGLGNSELAG
+703 LGLGKEEVAG
-714 LNCLHNHPSGYLGF
+714 LNCLHNHPSGYIAF
-728 SLADMS
+728 SLEDMDS
-734 LFMTHKP
+734 FVVNKP
-741 KEAKLVTQDK
+741 KEAKLITRDG
-751 ILSFKPEYSML
+751 ILSFRPEYTML
-762 ADKKHVAD
+762 TSRNSAAKMFNDINEDTEKK
-770 IFVDLKRET
+770 LR
-779 IRELKKE
+779 KKY
-786 HPELFEEV
+786 PKLYEEGLS
-794 NDEEKRISNNCL
+794 NEEQISNAET
-806 LAEYSAEKMAAK
+806 LARHRQIEKIGESIN
-818 LTHTF
+818 TF
-823 GYYGIMEETSF
+823 RIYGIIDLRSFDDD

>member
-28 SWHWSDV
+28 SWYWSDV

-234 GEEYPCDKGWDY
+234 GKEYPCDKGWDY
-246 NVGEDTIGKKTLA
+246 NVGEDTTGKKTLA
-259 SKKFPPELTKAV
+259 SKKFPPELSKAV

-315 QAEAEAQ
+315 QAEAEA
-322 RKAEEQRKAQAEAE
+322 K

-391 SKHPAKKATTEEQ
+391 SKHPAKKTAAEEQ
-404 KRFVVDVTRPS
+404 KRFVVDVTRPD
-415 KPSKRPGKKAIIEE
+415 KPSKRHGKKAVTEE

-443 SKRPGKKAADEEQKR
+443 SKRPGKKA
-458 FVVDVTRP
+458 V
-466 DKPSKRP
+466 
-473 GKKATTEEQKRFVVD
+473 TEEQKRFVVD

-493 KPSKRPAKKVTADE
+493 KSSKR
-507 QKRFVVDVTRPNK
+507 F
-520 PSKWTAKKAAAD
+520 
-532 EQKRFVVD
+532 
-540 VTRPDKPSKRS
+540 

-561 TVLMNKVRKLNK
+561 TVLMNKGRKLNK
-573 KFLNQHRNDRL
+573 KFLNRHRNDRL
-584 ADVNRLE
+584 ADVDRLE
-591 INDKP
+591 INDEP

-606 GDTSYRKSRIF
+606 GDTSYRKNRIF
-617 TEVTCGAEAIIRS
+617 TAVTCEAEAIIRS

-644 DEDIIDMFDFRNLD
+644 DEGIADIFDFRNLD
-658 KEQSYHISQAEKL
+658 KEQSYHVSQAERL
-671 ARYKEL
+671 VRYKEL

-682 YDNSGK
+682 YDKSGR
-688 VLFGAIGTKHSLAIG
+688 VLFGAIGTRYSVRFELS
-703 RLGLGNSELAG
+703 GLQKSELAG
-714 LNCLHNHPSGYLGF
+714 LNCLHNHPSGNLAF
-728 SLADMS
+728 SLTDMC

-741 KEAKLVTQDK
+741 KETRLVTRDG
-751 ILSFKPEYSML
+751 ILSFRPEYTML
-762 ADKKHVAD
+762 ANYDHVAGLFSNMKSE
-770 IFVDLKRET
+770 IKK
-779 IRELKKE
+779 ELKE
-786 HPELFEEV
+786 ECPELFKETISQ
-794 NDEEKRISNNCL
+794 EEKNSNIRL
-806 LAEYSAEKMAAK
+806 LEKRRKQKMAEKFK
-818 LTHTF
+818 HTF
-823 GYYGIMEETSF
+823 YWYGTIHIDSF

>member
-77 DIIPKLQGV
+77 DIIPRLQGV

-119 KASRLE
+119 KAGRLE

-234 GEEYPCDKGWDY
+234 GKEYPCDKGWDY
-246 NVGEDTIGKKTLA
+246 NVGEDTTGKKTLA

-315 QAEAEAQ
+315 QAEAEA
-322 RKAEEQRKAQAEAE
+322 K

-391 SKHPAKKATTEEQ
+391 SKHPAKKAAAEEQ
-404 KRFVVDVTRPS
+404 KRFVVDVTRPD
-415 KPSKRPGKKAIIEE
+415 KPSKRPAKKAATEE

-443 SKRPGKKAADEEQKR
+443 SKRPGKKAAADEQKR

-473 GKKATTEEQKRFVVD
+473 GKKA
-488 VTRPD
+488 
-493 KPSKRPAKKVTADE
+493 
-507 QKRFVVDVTRPNK
+507 
-520 PSKWTAKKAAAD
+520 AAD

-540 VTRPDKPSKRS
+540 VTRPDKPS
-551 GNKATAKEQQ
+551 EQPGKKSLEDFINSNPLQ
-561 TVLMNKVRKLNK
+561 RLKKL
-573 KFLNQHRNDRL
+573 RNL
-584 ADVNRLE
+584 PE
-591 INDKP
+591 G
-596 KAQNGDFIKI
+596 AQNSSSNGKYWEKDPA
-606 GDTSYRKSRIF
+606 YRKIS
-617 TEVTCGAEAIIRS
+617 
-630 VEEKHIARMQNAPL
+630 EKQIL
-644 DEDIIDMFDFRNLD
+644 DYYKTN
-658 KEQSYHISQAEKL
+658 
-671 ARYKEL
+671 YKEPDYDDVRTLRTYVEGVPPVRDPNNSRLSSYDAVQKVMRTPADRKYAMETPL
-677 EYIFF
+677 E
-682 YDNSGK
+682 
-688 VLFGAIGTKHSLAIG
+688 
-703 RLGLGNSELAG
+703 
-714 LNCLHNHPSGYLGF
+714 
-728 SLADMS
+728 
-734 LFMTHKP
+734 
-741 KEAKLVTQDK
+741 
-751 ILSFKPEYSML
+751 
-762 ADKKHVAD
+762 
-770 IFVDLKRET
+770 
-779 IRELKKE
+779 ELKKRHNSPKTVARLLYE
-786 HPELFEEV
+786 ALNEYEVPEGITLFRNSSLLDLLDHFDNKTNGRKYISMIESALKTGIEDSLKKQLNAINLDIASGGMFSGSIPCSSFV
-794 NDEEKRISNNCL
+794 STSISASNNFKEMDNSINVL
-806 LAEYSAEKMAAK
+806 NVIRVGKNVKGTY
-818 LTHTF
+818 
-823 GYYGIMEETSF
+823 TSFILGRNKFSYQKEVIINANVKKKLLSANYINGQIVLEWLYGDE

>member
-225 GQTVYRDAE
+225 GQTIYRDAE
-234 GEEYPCDKGWDY
+234 GKEYPCDKGWDY
-246 NVGEDTIGKKTLA
+246 NVGEDTTGKKTLA

-282 KAEAEELEKARK
+282 KSEAEELEKARK

-315 QAEAEAQ
+315 QAEAEA
-322 RKAEEQRKAQAEAE
+322 K

-391 SKHPAKKATTEEQ
+391 SKHPAKKA
-404 KRFVVDVTRPS
+404 
-415 KPSKRPGKKAIIEE
+415 AAEE

-443 SKRPGKKAADEEQKR
+443 SKRPGKKAA
-458 FVVDVTRP
+458 T
-466 DKPSKRP
+466 
-473 GKKATTEEQKRFVVD
+473 
-488 VTRPD
+488 
-493 KPSKRPAKKVTADE
+493 DE
-507 QKRFVVDVTRPNK
+507 QKRFVVDVTRPKAVDEFIKAVPDSSGLRKSLSDQPKELLTTQPFNSIK
-520 PSKWTAKKAAAD
+520 QIDNESELEAAKKFFEWALNNESKLSETQKVDQMFAYYEF
-532 EQKRFVVD
+532 EQKPKITEQGKQAFWEYSGDWYKPMNSLLRDGSKFIQDYGGQPDVVEKTKLYCAD
-540 VTRPDKPSKRS
+540 VI
-551 GNKATAKEQQ
+551 QQ
-561 TVLMNKVRKLNK
+561 LSELIIPEGTVLRRTAGTYELLNLGKYDVDAIFSDTLSASLFVKRLNK
-573 KFLNQHRNDRL
+573 WINTTKKTKKFPYKAFTSTTISKDFQFEDN
-584 ADVNRLE
+584 
-591 INDKP
+591 P
-596 KAQNGDFIKI
+596 KWSFTFATGKNVHGAYIGPGTGMSKYEKTEKEVLLIPGIEVSIISMVYNAERDCVEVCAILGDF
-606 GDTSYRKSRIF
+606 
-617 TEVTCGAEAIIRS
+617 
-630 VEEKHIARMQNAPL
+630 
-644 DEDIIDMFDFRNLD
+644 
-658 KEQSYHISQAEKL
+658 
-671 ARYKEL
+671 
-677 EYIFF
+677 
-682 YDNSGK
+682 
-688 VLFGAIGTKHSLAIG
+688 
-703 RLGLGNSELAG
+703 
-714 LNCLHNHPSGYLGF
+714 
-728 SLADMS
+728 
-734 LFMTHKP
+734 
-741 KEAKLVTQDK
+741 
-751 ILSFKPEYSML
+751 
-762 ADKKHVAD
+762 
-770 IFVDLKRET
+770 
-779 IRELKKE
+779 
-786 HPELFEEV
+786 
-794 NDEEKRISNNCL
+794 
-806 LAEYSAEKMAAK
+806 
-818 LTHTF
+818 
-823 GYYGIMEETSF
+823 

>member
-234 GEEYPCDKGWDY
+234 GKEYPCDKGWDY
-246 NVGEDTIGKKTLA
+246 NVGEDTTGKKTLA

-315 QAEAEAQ
+315 QAEAEA
-322 RKAEEQRKAQAEAE
+322 K

-391 SKHPAKKATTEEQ
+391 SKHPAKKAATEEQ
-404 KRFVVDVTRPS
+404 KRFVVDVTRPG
-415 KPSKRPGKKAIIEE
+415 KPSKRPGKKAAAEE

-443 SKRPGKKAADEEQKR
+443 SKRFGKKAAAEEQKRFVVDVTRPDKPRKRPGKKATAEEQKR

-466 DKPSKRP
+466 DKPSKRAA
-473 GKKATTEEQKRFVVD
+473 KKATANNIVVKSLLESGDKRTPMTEEEHERHVYD
-488 VTRPD
+488 VTREYPL
-493 KPSKRPAKKVTADE
+493 PQWLGNGNSIPIPAILDHIKD
-507 QKRFVVDVTRPNK
+507 F
-520 PSKWTAKKAAAD
+520 
-532 EQKRFVVD
+532 
-540 VTRPDKPSKRS
+540 
-551 GNKATAKEQQ
+551 
-561 TVLMNKVRKLNK
+561 TVEVGVIVHKS
-573 KFLNQHRNDRL
+573 FY
-584 ADVNRLE
+584 
-591 INDKP
+591 P
-596 KAQNGDFIKI
+596 KQ
-606 GDTSYRKSRIF
+606 
-617 TEVTCGAEAIIRS
+617 
-630 VEEKHIARMQNAPL
+630 
-644 DEDIIDMFDFRNLD
+644 EDIVLASAIGAYDGVNVPKILAQKYNIASDD
-658 KEQSYHISQAEKL
+658 TQKL
-671 ARYKEL
+671 HA
-677 EYIFF
+677 FTF
-682 YDNSGK
+682 GK
-688 VLFGAIGTKHSLAIG
+688 VFI
-703 RLGLGNSELAG
+703 
-714 LNCLHNHPSGYLGF
+714 HNHPGEAFGLSAKDLSTAIELRFSEIISITESGR
-728 SLADMS
+728 
-734 LFMTHKP
+734 
-741 KEAKLVTQDK
+741 V
-751 ILSFKPEYSML
+751 LSFKPDYS
-762 ADKKHVAD
+762 
-770 IFVDLKRET
+770 
-779 IRELKKE
+779 
-786 HPELFEEV
+786 
-794 NDEEKRISNNCL
+794 
-806 LAEYSAEKMAAK
+806 K
-818 LTHTF
+818 LTSVKDIEDLCSTHKKVKDEMTKRNTMNNLIGKKNSIAMYDLEESKLYVEF
-823 GYYGIMEETSF
+823 LSKYGTSVSYNI

>member
-58 RKSLDK
+58 RQSLDK

-114 RDRVI
+114 RDLVI

-214 EGGNTYFDEES
+214 EGGNVYFDEES

-234 GEEYPCDKGWDY
+234 GKEYPCDKGWDY
-246 NVGEDTIGKKTLA
+246 NVGEDPTGKKTLA
-259 SKKFPPELTKAV
+259 SKKFPPELTKAI

-282 KAEAEELEKARK
+282 KAEAKELEKARK
-294 QAEEESRRADAA
+294 QAEDESRRVDAA
-306 QKAAAEAKK
+306 QKAAEQAKK
-315 QAEAEAQ
+315 QAEAEA
-322 RKAEEQRKAQAEAE
+322 KRKAQ
-336 RKAEE
+336 
-341 QRKAQAEAER
+341 
-351 KAEEQRKAQAEA
+351 EQRKAQAEA

-369 QSKKAETEQK
+369 QSQKAETEPK

-391 SKHPAKKATTEEQ
+391 SKNPAKKA
-404 KRFVVDVTRPS
+404 
-415 KPSKRPGKKAIIEE
+415 AAEE

-443 SKRPGKKAADEEQKR
+443 SKR
-458 FVVDVTRP
+458 
-466 DKPSKRP
+466 
-473 GKKATTEEQKRFVVD
+473 
-488 VTRPD
+488 
-493 KPSKRPAKKVTADE
+493 
-507 QKRFVVDVTRPNK
+507 
-520 PSKWTAKKAAAD
+520 TAKKATGNITKSLF
-532 EQKRFVVD
+532 E
-540 VTRPDKPSKRS
+540 S
-551 GNKATAKEQQ
+551 GNKRI
-561 TVLMNKVRKLNK
+561 LMTPEE
-573 KFLNQHRNDRL
+573 HRRHVYEVTQEYPL
-584 ADVNRLE
+584 PQWLG
-591 INDKP
+591 
-596 KAQNGDFIKI
+596 NGDSIPIPVILNHIKDFPVEI
-606 GDTSYRKSRIF
+606 GVLIHKSFYPR
-617 TEVTCGAEAIIRS
+617 
-630 VEEKHIARMQNAPL
+630 Q
-644 DEDIIDMFDFRNLD
+644 EDIV
-658 KEQSYHISQAEKL
+658 L
-671 ARYKEL
+671 A
-677 EYIFF
+677 
-682 YDNSGK
+682 S
-688 VLFGAIGTKHSLAIG
+688 AIGTYDGVSATKILAQKYAIG
-703 RLGLGNSELAG
+703 PNDMDKLYSLTFGKVFV
-714 LNCLHNHPSGYLGF
+714 HNHPGDDAFGLSGEDL
-728 SLADMS
+728 STTVKLRLSEIMS
-734 LFMTHKP
+734 
-741 KEAKLVTQDK
+741 VTEDGRV
-751 ILSFKPEYSML
+751 LSFKPDYSKL
-762 ADKKHVAD
+762 GV
-770 IFVDLKRET
+770 
-779 IRELKKE
+779 
-786 HPELFEEV
+786 EEV
-794 NDEEKRISNNCL
+794 EKLCAIPKEIEKEVSDWSL
-806 LAEYSAEKMAAK
+806 EKLIGKEGAENIFDREKAK
-818 LTHTF
+818 LYVERLSQYGTCTF
-823 GYYGIMEETSF
+823 YTI

>member
-1 MPADEFS
+1 MPAGEFS

-20 KKRRKTEL
+20 SKRQKTEL

-86 WLGKTYGD
+86 WLGKTYGE

-214 EGGNTYFDEES
+214 EGGNVYFDEES

-234 GEEYPCDKGWDY
+234 GKEYPCDKGWDY
-246 NVGEDTIGKKTLA
+246 NVGEDPTGQKTLA
-259 SKKFPPELTKAV
+259 AKKFPPELTKAI

-282 KAEAEELEKARK
+282 KAEAKELEKARK

-306 QKAAAEAKK
+306 QKAAEQAKK
-315 QAEAEAQ
+315 QAEAEA
-322 RKAEEQRKAQAEAE
+322 K
-336 RKAEE
+336 
-341 QRKAQAEAER
+341 R

-369 QSKKAETEQK
+369 QSQKVETEPK

-391 SKHPAKKATTEEQ
+391 SKHPAKKA
-404 KRFVVDVTRPS
+404 
-415 KPSKRPGKKAIIEE
+415 A
-429 QKRFVVDVTRPDKP
+429 
-443 SKRPGKKAADEEQKR
+443 
-458 FVVDVTRP
+458 
-466 DKPSKRP
+466 
-473 GKKATTEEQKRFVVD
+473 
-488 VTRPD
+488 
-493 KPSKRPAKKVTADE
+493 ADE

-520 PSKWTAKKAAAD
+520 PSKRAAKKATAD
-532 EQKRFVVD
+532 EQKHFVVD
-540 VTRPDKPSKRS
+540 VTRPNMPSKHS
-551 GNKATAKEQQ
+551 GKKVTDK
-561 TVLMNKVRKLNK
+561 TVLGDVLAEKSTKTSLSSLPDIFRKTQAKWKESHTEQVQICDKLYDLNSLLSSGK
-573 KFLNQHRNDRL
+573 YSFQADLRALEQKHFAIFMAPERDHSKDSTTYTYQILLGKQNNDL
-584 ADVNRLE
+584 
-591 INDKP
+591 
-596 KAQNGDFIKI
+596 
-606 GDTSYRKSRIF
+606 T
-617 TEVTCGAEAIIRS
+617 
-630 VEEKHIARMQNAPL
+630 L
-644 DEDIIDMFDFRNLD
+644 DRFEYHVAD
-658 KEQSYHISQAEKL
+658 KEV
-671 ARYKEL
+671 
-677 EYIFF
+677 EYMLV
-682 YDNSGK
+682 YNSKGP
-688 VLFGAIGTKHSLAIG
+688 VLVAIGTQDKVGTNRDQLFWKLLETMGGGEKLSVTHV
-703 RLGLGNSELAG
+703 
-714 LNCLHNHPSGYLGF
+714 HPSKI
-728 SLADMS
+728 LALS
-734 LFMTHKP
+734 
-741 KEAKLVTQDK
+741 QDDLYACMELRSPEVRVVAGDRV
-751 ILSFKPEYSML
+751 LSFKPDYSVFKKASPDTMFKWAERKAAEQEDEMYQRLIGNGKTGQQLLEELERINKNHGML
-762 ADKKHVAD
+762 VAKYLRRALTKYGALDIKK
-770 IFVDLKRET
+770 LKGG
-779 IRELKKE
+779 
-786 HPELFEEV
+786 V
-794 NDEEKRISNNCL
+794 
-806 LAEYSAEKMAAK
+806 
-818 LTHTF
+818 
-823 GYYGIMEETSF
+823 

>member
-225 GQTVYRDAE
+225 SQTVYRDAE
-234 GEEYPCDKGWDY
+234 GKEYPCDKGWDY
-246 NVGEDTIGKKTLA
+246 NVGEDTTGKKTLA

-282 KAEAEELEKARK
+282 KAEAEELEKVRK

-315 QAEAEAQ
+315 QAEAEAKRQ
-322 RKAEEQRKAQAEAE
+322 
-336 RKAEE
+336 AEE

-404 KRFVVDVTRPS
+404 KRFVVDVTRPN
-415 KPSKRPGKKAIIEE
+415 KPSKRPAKKAAEE

-443 SKRPGKKAADEEQKR
+443 SKRPGKKAATEEQKRFVVDITRPDKPSKRPGKKAAAEEQKR

-473 GKKATTEEQKRFVVD
+473 GKKSLLNRAKGRKIGNLAEDIVRPASDSHDSDAIKLGNTYYSRDRLFIKPTCKAEELIREAQERQVSKLVAQQKAGYRNPLYPACLYDVCEIEVVD
-488 VTRPD
+488 LRGVDTSDFSMD
-493 KPSKRPAKKVTADE
+493 KFERALGGSALEHVLFYDDRGKLYFA
-507 QKRFVVDVTRPNK
+507 VVGTESRIAIDRM
-520 PSKWTAKKAAAD
+520 KAA
-532 EQKRFVVD
+532 
-540 VTRPDKPSKRS
+540 
-551 GNKATAKEQQ
+551 G
-561 TVLMNKVRKLNK
+561 
-573 KFLNQHRNDRL
+573 
-584 ADVNRLE
+584 
-591 INDKP
+591 
-596 KAQNGDFIKI
+596 
-606 GDTSYRKSRIF
+606 Y
-617 TEVTCGAEAIIRS
+617 
-630 VEEKHIARMQNAPL
+630 
-644 DEDIIDMFDFRNLD
+644 DI
-658 KEQSYHISQAEKL
+658 
-671 ARYKEL
+671 
-677 EYIFF
+677 
-682 YDNSGK
+682 
-688 VLFGAIGTKHSLAIG
+688 T
-703 RLGLGNSELAG
+703 G
-714 LNCLHNHPSGYLGF
+714 LNYTHNHPNGF
-728 SLADMS
+728 PILSIGDLRTLLQMYPS
-734 LFMTHKP
+734 
-741 KEAKLVTQDK
+741 EARVFTNEGV
-751 ILSFKPEYSML
+751 LSFKPDYYKFKTLSP
-762 ADKKHVAD
+762 
-770 IFVDLKRET
+770 I
-779 IRELKKE
+779 
-786 HPELFEEV
+786 LFEAE
-794 NDEEKRISNNCL
+794 NNATLVRRHIEGPVSDSEYEL
-806 LAEYSAEKMAAK
+806 LVSHERMKVLNNYGKVETAE
-818 LTHTF
+818 F
-823 GYYGIMEETSF
+823 

>member
-214 EGGNTYFDEES
+214 EGGNTYFDEEN

-234 GEEYPCDKGWDY
+234 GKEYPCDKGWDY
-246 NVGEDTIGKKTLA
+246 NVGEDTTGKKTLA

-282 KAEAEELEKARK
+282 KAEAEEQEKARK

-315 QAEAEAQ
+315 QAEAEA
-322 RKAEEQRKAQAEAE
+322 K

-391 SKHPAKKATTEEQ
+391 SKHPAKKAAT
-404 KRFVVDVTRPS
+404 D
-415 KPSKRPGKKAIIEE
+415 E

-443 SKRPGKKAADEEQKR
+443 SKRPGKKAAADEQKR

-473 GKKATTEEQKRFVVD
+473 GKKAAT
-488 VTRPD
+488 
-493 KPSKRPAKKVTADE
+493 DE
-507 QKRFVVDVTRPNK
+507 QKRFVVDVTRPKAVDEFIKAVPDSSGLRKSLSDQPKELLTTQPFNSIK
-520 PSKWTAKKAAAD
+520 QIDNESELEAAKKFFEWALNNESKLSETQKVDQMFAYYEF
-532 EQKRFVVD
+532 EQKPKITEQGKQAFWEYSGDWYKPMNSLLRDGSKFIQDYGGQPDVVEKTKLYCAD
-540 VTRPDKPSKRS
+540 VI
-551 GNKATAKEQQ
+551 QQ
-561 TVLMNKVRKLNK
+561 LSELIIPEGTVLRRTAGTYELLNLGKYDVDAIFSDTLSASLFVKRLNK
-573 KFLNQHRNDRL
+573 WINTTKKTKKFPYKAFTSTTISKDFQFEDN
-584 ADVNRLE
+584 
-591 INDKP
+591 P
-596 KAQNGDFIKI
+596 KWSFTFATGKNVHGAYIGPGTGMSKYEKTEKEVLLIPGIEVSIISMVYNAERDCVEVCAILGDF
-606 GDTSYRKSRIF
+606 
-617 TEVTCGAEAIIRS
+617 
-630 VEEKHIARMQNAPL
+630 
-644 DEDIIDMFDFRNLD
+644 
-658 KEQSYHISQAEKL
+658 
-671 ARYKEL
+671 
-677 EYIFF
+677 
-682 YDNSGK
+682 
-688 VLFGAIGTKHSLAIG
+688 
-703 RLGLGNSELAG
+703 
-714 LNCLHNHPSGYLGF
+714 
-728 SLADMS
+728 
-734 LFMTHKP
+734 
-741 KEAKLVTQDK
+741 
-751 ILSFKPEYSML
+751 
-762 ADKKHVAD
+762 
-770 IFVDLKRET
+770 
-779 IRELKKE
+779 
-786 HPELFEEV
+786 
-794 NDEEKRISNNCL
+794 
-806 LAEYSAEKMAAK
+806 
-818 LTHTF
+818 
-823 GYYGIMEETSF
+823 

>member
-77 DIIPKLQGV
+77 DIIPRLQGV

-225 GQTVYRDAE
+225 SQTVYRDAE
-234 GEEYPCDKGWDY
+234 GKEYPCDKGWDY
-246 NVGEDTIGKKTLA
+246 NVGEDTTGKKTLA

-315 QAEAEAQ
+315 QAEAEA
-322 RKAEEQRKAQAEAE
+322 K

-404 KRFVVDVTRPS
+404 KRFVVDVTRP
-415 KPSKRPGKKAIIEE
+415 E
-429 QKRFVVDVTRPDKP
+429 
-443 SKRPGKKAADEEQKR
+443 
-458 FVVDVTRP
+458 
-466 DKPSKRP
+466 
-473 GKKATTEEQKRFVVD
+473 
-488 VTRPD
+488 
-493 KPSKRPAKKVTADE
+493 
-507 QKRFVVDVTRPNK
+507 
-520 PSKWTAKKAAAD
+520 
-532 EQKRFVVD
+532 
-540 VTRPDKPSKRS
+540 KPSKRS
-551 GNKATAKEQQ
+551 AKKATADEQQ
-561 TVLMNKVRKLNK
+561 AALVNKARKLNK

-584 ADVNRLE
+584 ADGDRLE
-591 INDKP
+591 INNEA

-606 GDTSYRKSRIF
+606 GDASYRKSRIF
-617 TEVTCGAEAIIRS
+617 TEVTCEAEAIIRS

-671 ARYKEL
+671 VRYKEL

-688 VLFGAIGTKHSLAIG
+688 VLFGAIGTRYALTIG
-703 RLGLGNSELAG
+703 RLGLGKSELAG
-714 LNCLHNHPSGYLGF
+714 LNCLHNHPSGYMGF
-728 SLADMS
+728 SLDDMS

-762 ADKKHVAD
+762 TDKRHVAD
-770 IFVDLKRET
+770 IFIDLKRET
-779 IRELKKE
+779 RRELKK
-786 HPELFEEV
+786 
-794 NDEEKRISNNCL
+794 KII
-806 LAEYSAEKMAAK
+806 K
-818 LTHTF
+818 
-823 GYYGIMEETSF
+823 

>member
-35 QKQEHM
+35 QKQENM

-234 GEEYPCDKGWDY
+234 GKEYPCDKGWDY
-246 NVGEDTIGKKTLA
+246 NVGEDTTGKKTLA

-315 QAEAEAQ
+315 QAEAEA
-322 RKAEEQRKAQAEAE
+322 K

-391 SKHPAKKATTEEQ
+391 SKHPAKKAATEEQ
-404 KRFVVDVTRPS
+404 KRFVVDVTRPG
-415 KPSKRPGKKAIIEE
+415 KPSKRPGNKVAAEERRKAKAEAEEQLKAQAEADRKFKEQVQKAAEQVKKLAKAEAKLKEVEEQRKAKDEAERKAEEQRKAKAKAEAE
-429 QKRFVVDVTRPDKP
+429 QKRLEALRRSFSDALK
-443 SKRPGKKAADEEQKR
+443 EEAKQ
-458 FVVDVTRP
+458 
-466 DKPSKRP
+466 
-473 GKKATTEEQKRFVVD
+473 TE
-488 VTRPD
+488 
-493 KPSKRPAKKVTADE
+493 
-507 QKRFVVDVTRPNK
+507 
-520 PSKWTAKKAAAD
+520 
-532 EQKRFVVD
+532 
-540 VTRPDKPSKRS
+540 
-551 GNKATAKEQQ
+551 
-561 TVLMNKVRKLNK
+561 
-573 KFLNQHRNDRL
+573 
-584 ADVNRLE
+584 
-591 INDKP
+591 
-596 KAQNGDFIKI
+596 
-606 GDTSYRKSRIF
+606 
-617 TEVTCGAEAIIRS
+617 
-630 VEEKHIARMQNAPL
+630 
-644 DEDIIDMFDFRNLD
+644 
-658 KEQSYHISQAEKL
+658 AEKL
-671 ARYKEL
+671 DYILKYSQQSQAKYLTAIGKAAIL
-677 EYIFF
+677 EYSEDAYSNMNALLRDKDKFIKEK
-682 YDNSGK
+682 DQRTVIETK
-688 VLFGAIGTKHSLAIG
+688 KLCDGAIEQLKKLEVPENIILWRTAGIYELLNLYDLDPKSVFSSKANVQKFVRALKKIISSECFEFKYKAFTSTTASKGVEFEKAAKFSFTFVTGKKVNGTYIGPGTGLSHHSDEKEMLLAPNTKVTILDVCYNG
-703 RLGLGNSELAG
+703 EKDRIDISA
-714 LNCLHNHPSGYLGF
+714 YLGDF
-728 SLADMS
+728 
-734 LFMTHKP
+734 
-741 KEAKLVTQDK
+741 
-751 ILSFKPEYSML
+751 
-762 ADKKHVAD
+762 
-770 IFVDLKRET
+770 
-779 IRELKKE
+779 
-786 HPELFEEV
+786 
-794 NDEEKRISNNCL
+794 
-806 LAEYSAEKMAAK
+806 
-818 LTHTF
+818 
-823 GYYGIMEETSF
+823 

>member
-1 MPADEFS
+1 MPAGEFS

-20 KKRRKTEL
+20 SKRQKTEL

-86 WLGKTYGD
+86 WLGKTYGE

-169 ALEGKVFKA
+169 ALEGKVFKSN
-178 DDPFWS
+178 DPFWS

-214 EGGNTYFDEES
+214 EGGNVYFDEES

-234 GEEYPCDKGWDY
+234 GKEYPCDKGWDY
-246 NVGEDTIGKKTLA
+246 NVGEDPTGKKTLA
-259 SKKFPPELTKAV
+259 AKKFPPELTKAI

-306 QKAAAEAKK
+306 QKAAEQAKK
-315 QAEAEAQ
+315 QAKAEAK
-322 RKAEEQRKAQAEAE
+322 RKAK
-336 RKAEE
+336 
-341 QRKAQAEAER
+341 
-351 KAEEQRKAQAEA
+351 EQRKAQAEA

-369 QSKKAETEQK
+369 QSQKAETEQK

-391 SKHPAKKATTEEQ
+391 SKNPAKKA
-404 KRFVVDVTRPS
+404 
-415 KPSKRPGKKAIIEE
+415 AAEE

-443 SKRPGKKAADEEQKR
+443 SKRTAKKA
-458 FVVDVTRP
+458 
-466 DKPSKRP
+466 
-473 GKKATTEEQKRFVVD
+473 
-488 VTRPD
+488 
-493 KPSKRPAKKVTADE
+493 TADE
-507 QKRFVVDVTRPNK
+507 QKRFVVDVTRPK
-520 PSKWTAKKAAAD
+520 TFDEFVKAVPKSEGKKSLED
-532 EQKRFVVD
+532 FINSSPLQRLK
-540 VTRPDKPSKRS
+540 
-551 GNKATAKEQQ
+551 
-561 TVLMNKVRKLNK
+561 KL
-573 KFLNQHRNDRL
+573 RNL
-584 ADVNRLE
+584 PE
-591 INDKP
+591 G
-596 KAQNGDFIKI
+596 AQNSSSNGKYWEKDPA
-606 GDTSYRKSRIF
+606 YRKISEKQIIDYYKTRYKKPDYDDVRTLRTYVEGVPPVRDPNNSRLSSYDAVQKVMR
-617 TEVTCGAEAIIRS
+617 TPSDRS
-630 VEEKHIARMQNAPL
+630 YVMDTPL
-644 DEDIIDMFDFRNLD
+644 D
-658 KEQSYHISQAEKL
+658 
-671 ARYKEL
+671 
-677 EYIFF
+677 
-682 YDNSGK
+682 
-688 VLFGAIGTKHSLAIG
+688 
-703 RLGLGNSELAG
+703 
-714 LNCLHNHPSGYLGF
+714 
-728 SLADMS
+728 
-734 LFMTHKP
+734 
-741 KEAKLVTQDK
+741 
-751 ILSFKPEYSML
+751 
-762 ADKKHVAD
+762 
-770 IFVDLKRET
+770 DLKRKFTTNSPKLVARLLHEMLNDYEVPEGIT
-779 IRELKKE
+779 LFRNSSLLDLLDHFDNKGNGRKYISMIESALKTGIVDSLKKQLNTINLDIASGGMFSGSI
-786 HPELFEEV
+786 PCSSFVSTSISSV
-794 NDEEKRISNNCL
+794 NNFKEMDNNINIL
-806 LAEYSAEKMAAK
+806 NVIRVGKNVKGTY
-818 LTHTF
+818 
-823 GYYGIMEETSF
+823 TSFILGRNKFSYQKEVIINANVKKKLLSANYINGQIVLEWLYGDE

>member
-1 MPADEFS
+1 MPAGEFS

-20 KKRRKTEL
+20 SKRQKTEL

-86 WLGKTYGD
+86 WLGKTYGE

-214 EGGNTYFDEES
+214 EGGNVYFDEES

-234 GEEYPCDKGWDY
+234 GKEYPCDKGWDY
-246 NVGEDTIGKKTLA
+246 NVGEDPTGKKTLA
-259 SKKFPPELTKAV
+259 SKKFPPELTKAI
-271 REDLKAEAERL
+271 REDLKTEAERL
-282 KAEAEELEKARK
+282 KAEAKELEKARR
-294 QAEEESRRADAA
+294 QAEEESRRADEA
-306 QKAAAEAKK
+306 QKVAEQAKK
-315 QAEAEAQ
+315 QAEAEA
-322 RKAEEQRKAQAEAE
+322 KRKAQ
-336 RKAEE
+336 
-341 QRKAQAEAER
+341 
-351 KAEEQRKAQAEA
+351 EQRKAQAEA

-369 QSKKAETEQK
+369 QSQKAETEQK

-391 SKHPAKKATTEEQ
+391 SKHP
-404 KRFVVDVTRPS
+404 
-415 KPSKRPGKKAIIEE
+415 
-429 QKRFVVDVTRPDKP
+429 
-443 SKRPGKKAADEEQKR
+443 
-458 FVVDVTRP
+458 
-466 DKPSKRP
+466 
-473 GKKATTEEQKRFVVD
+473 GKKATT
-488 VTRPD
+488 
-493 KPSKRPAKKVTADE
+493 DE
-507 QKRFVVDVTRPNK
+507 QKR
-520 PSKWTAKKAAAD
+520 KAEKQRKIQTEAD
-532 EQKRFVVD
+532 RKF
-540 VTRPDKPSKRS
+540 
-551 GNKATAKEQQ
+551 KEQIQ
-561 TVLMNKVRKLNK
+561 TPAEQVKKLAKAEAERKRLEA
-573 KFLNQHRNDRL
+573 LNQAFNNAL
-584 ADVNRLE
+584 KEEA
-591 INDKP
+591 K
-596 KAQNGDFIKI
+596 Q
-606 GDTSYRKSRIF
+606 
-617 TEVTCGAEAIIRS
+617 TE
-630 VEEKHIARMQNAPL
+630 
-644 DEDIIDMFDFRNLD
+644 
-658 KEQSYHISQAEKL
+658 AEKL
-671 ARYKEL
+671 DYVLKCCQQSQAKYLTTVGKAAIL
-677 EYIFF
+677 EYSGNAYSNMNALLRDKDKFMQENDQRTVIETKKLCDDAIEQLKKLGVPENIVLWRTANAYELLSLYDLNPDEIFASK
-682 YDNSGK
+682 DNVRLFVKTLRNYAVSKGFQFKYKAFTSTTASKGFEFKKSSKFLFTFVTGK
-688 VLFGAIGTKHSLAIG
+688 NVKGTYIGPGTGLSKFPHEKEMLLAPNTKATILDVWYNETEDRIYINA
-703 RLGLGNSELAG
+703 
-714 LNCLHNHPSGYLGF
+714 YLGDF
-728 SLADMS
+728 
-734 LFMTHKP
+734 
-741 KEAKLVTQDK
+741 
-751 ILSFKPEYSML
+751 
-762 ADKKHVAD
+762 
-770 IFVDLKRET
+770 
-779 IRELKKE
+779 
-786 HPELFEEV
+786 
-794 NDEEKRISNNCL
+794 
-806 LAEYSAEKMAAK
+806 
-818 LTHTF
+818 
-823 GYYGIMEETSF
+823 

>member
-1 MPADEFS
+1 MPAGEFS

-20 KKRRKTEL
+20 SKRQKTEL

-163 VRPAHR
+163 VRPTHR

-214 EGGNTYFDEES
+214 EGGNVYFDEEN
-225 GQTVYRDAE
+225 GQTIYRDAE
-234 GEEYPCDKGWDY
+234 GKEYPCDKGWDY
-246 NVGEDTIGKKTLA
+246 NVGEDPTGKKTLA
-259 SKKFPPELTKAV
+259 SKKFPPELTKAI
-271 REDLKAEAERL
+271 REDLKTEAKRL

-306 QKAAAEAKK
+306 QKAAEQAKK
-315 QAEAEAQ
+315 QAEAEA
-322 RKAEEQRKAQAEAE
+322 K
-336 RKAEE
+336 
-341 QRKAQAEAER
+341 R

-369 QSKKAETEQK
+369 QSQKAETEPK

-391 SKHPAKKATTEEQ
+391 SKHPAKK
-404 KRFVVDVTRPS
+404 V
-415 KPSKRPGKKAIIEE
+415 
-429 QKRFVVDVTRPDKP
+429 
-443 SKRPGKKAADEEQKR
+443 
-458 FVVDVTRP
+458 
-466 DKPSKRP
+466 
-473 GKKATTEEQKRFVVD
+473 TTEEQKRFVVD

-493 KPSKRPAKKVTADE
+493 KPSKRSVKKATADE
-507 QKRFVVDVTRPNK
+507 QKHFVVDVTRPNM
-520 PSKWTAKKAAAD
+520 PSKHSGKKVTDKTVLGDVLAEKSTKTSLSSLPDIFRKTQAKWKESHTEQVQICDKLYDLNSLLSSGKYSFQAD
-532 EQKRFVVD
+532 LRALEQKHFAIFMAPERDHSKDSTTYTYQILLGKQNNDLTLDRFEYHV
-540 VTRPDKPSKRS
+540 
-551 GNKATAKEQQ
+551 A
-561 TVLMNKVRKLNK
+561 
-573 KFLNQHRNDRL
+573 
-584 ADVNRLE
+584 
-591 INDKP
+591 
-596 KAQNGDFIKI
+596 
-606 GDTSYRKSRIF
+606 
-617 TEVTCGAEAIIRS
+617 
-630 VEEKHIARMQNAPL
+630 
-644 DEDIIDMFDFRNLD
+644 D
-658 KEQSYHISQAEKL
+658 KEV
-671 ARYKEL
+671 
-677 EYIFF
+677 EYMLV
-682 YDNSGK
+682 YNSKGP
-688 VLFGAIGTKHSLAIG
+688 VLVAIGTQDKVGTNRDQLFWKLLETMGGGEKLSVTHV
-703 RLGLGNSELAG
+703 
-714 LNCLHNHPSGYLGF
+714 HPSKI
-728 SLADMS
+728 LALS
-734 LFMTHKP
+734 
-741 KEAKLVTQDK
+741 QDDLYACMELRSPEVRVVAGDRV
-751 ILSFKPEYSML
+751 LSFKPDYSVFKKASPDTMFKWAERKAAEQEDEMYQRLIGNGKTGQQLLEELERINKNHGML
-762 ADKKHVAD
+762 VAKYLRRALTKYGALDIKK
-770 IFVDLKRET
+770 LKGG
-779 IRELKKE
+779 
-786 HPELFEEV
+786 V
-794 NDEEKRISNNCL
+794 
-806 LAEYSAEKMAAK
+806 
-818 LTHTF
+818 
-823 GYYGIMEETSF
+823 

>member
-234 GEEYPCDKGWDY
+234 GKEYPCDKGWDY
-246 NVGEDTIGKKTLA
+246 NVGEDTTGKKTLA
-259 SKKFPPELTKAV
+259 SKQFPPELTKAV

-315 QAEAEAQ
+315 QAEAEA
-322 RKAEEQRKAQAEAE
+322 K

-415 KPSKRPGKKAIIEE
+415 KPSKQPAKKA
-429 QKRFVVDVTRPDKP
+429 T
-443 SKRPGKKAADEEQKR
+443 ADEQKR

-473 GKKATTEEQKRFVVD
+473 GKKATADEQKRFVVD

-493 KPSKRPAKKVTADE
+493 KPSKRPAKKAATDTSGKPIVSDLPEIFKKAQAKWKKASVEPIAE
-507 QKRFVVDVTRPNK
+507 QKEFNFQLDLRSLELEHFAKLANLKQGDSSNQNISTHKILLTATRNKWDDWSLECYENGVAGKGVEYLLAYTSKEPVLIVIGTRDDVYF
-520 PSKWTAKKAAAD
+520 D
-532 EQKRFVVD
+532 
-540 VTRPDKPSKRS
+540 RS
-551 GNKATAKEQQ
+551 DLFWET
-561 TVLMNKVRKLNK
+561 L
-573 KFLNQHRNDRL
+573 
-584 ADVNRLE
+584 
-591 INDKP
+591 
-596 KAQNGDFIKI
+596 
-606 GDTSYRKSRIF
+606 
-617 TEVTCGAEAIIRS
+617 
-630 VEEKHIARMQNAPL
+630 
-644 DEDIIDMFDFRNLD
+644 
-658 KEQSYHISQAEKL
+658 EKL
-671 ARYKEL
+671 AGEKLSFTHIHPKDNLAFSTIDL
-677 EYIFF
+677 ESCFEHKSPEF
-682 YDNSGK
+682 RVVSGNR
-688 VLFGAIGTKHSLAIG
+688 V
-703 RLGLGNSELAG
+703 
-714 LNCLHNHPSGYLGF
+714 
-728 SLADMS
+728 
-734 LFMTHKP
+734 
-741 KEAKLVTQDK
+741 
-751 ILSFKPEYSML
+751 LSFKPDYS
-762 ADKKHVAD
+762 
-770 IFVDLKRET
+770 IFNEASAKEIEEWVVLETARLLRLKYPQDYIKRLNSDERCSLMGKIPFEGEKIRNKLIRRRLQKYGT
-779 IRELKKE
+779 IKIERLRS
-786 HPELFEEV
+786 
-794 NDEEKRISNNCL
+794 EK
-806 LAEYSAEKMAAK
+806 SA
-818 LTHTF
+818 
-823 GYYGIMEETSF
+823 